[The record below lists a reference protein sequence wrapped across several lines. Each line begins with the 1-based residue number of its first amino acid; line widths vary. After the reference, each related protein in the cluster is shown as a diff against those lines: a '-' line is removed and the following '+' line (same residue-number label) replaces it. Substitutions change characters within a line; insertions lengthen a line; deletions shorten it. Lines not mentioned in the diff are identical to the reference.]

1 MTRRQEEF
9 KAKVDKMTI
18 AELVIRNIQLEER
31 HLVIMTAWNDK
42 SQSQTNLILKQMYNE
57 LWDEYEF
64 VKQRLKEIYK
74 S

>member
-57 LWDEYEF
+57 LWDEYKF